1 MQNIIIAPSLLSAD
15 FSRLGDEALRMER
28 AGADWLHLDVMDGH
42 FVPNITFGA
51 QIIKALRPHTG
62 LFFDVHL
69 MVEHPQRRIEDFLRA
84 GADGITMHIE
94 AMHNAQCTMHNLDAI
109 RAAGKKAALSVSPGT
124 PIEAVY
130 PWLEQLDMV
139 LVMTVEPGFGGQ
151 AFMAD
156 MLPKVNAL
164 RSEIIR
170 RGLDIIIQ
178 VDGGITESTIGLAAK
193 AGANCFAAGSAVF
206 NAGNAKEAIL
216 KLRACIHSPA

>member
-51 QIIKALRPHTG
+51 QVIKALRPHTS

-69 MVEHPQRRIEDFLRA
+69 MIEQPQRYIEDFLRA
-84 GADGITMHIE
+84 GADGVTLHAE
-94 AMHNAQCTMHNLDAI
+94 AMEDSSLSRALDAI

-130 PWLEQLDMV
+130 PWLKQLDMV

-156 MLPKVNAL
+156 NLAKVRAL

-170 RGLDIIIQ
+170 RSLNITIQ
-178 VDGGITESTIGLAAK
+178 VDGGITESTIGMAAK

-206 NAGNAKEAIL
+206 NADDAKEAIA
-216 KLRACIHSPA
+216 KLRLTAS